1 MVNMARDSHRV
12 TPALVAY
19 LSPYMREHIRRFGQ
33 YVLDMEE
40 TPCPLTQSAT
50 APLRAGLVTTF
61 YTYPEPTPARP
72 KAVLW
77 E

>member
-1 MVNMARDSHRV
+1 MVNIARDGHRV

-40 TPCPLTQSAT
+40 TPRPLNPQ
-50 APLRAGLVTTF
+50 PLPFEPALRPLFTRILNLPLDGLF
-61 YTYPEPTPARP
+61 
-72 KAVLW
+72 
-77 E
+77 

>member
-1 MVNMARDSHRV
+1 MVNMARDGHRV

-40 TPCPLTQSAT
+40 TPCPLNPQ
-50 APLRAGLVTTF
+50 PLPF
-61 YTYPEPTPARP
+61 EPA
-72 KAVLW
+72 L
-77 E
+77 

>member
-1 MVNMARDSHRV
+1 MVNMARDGHRV

-40 TPCPLTQSAT
+40 TPRPLNPQ
-50 APLRAGLVTTF
+50 PLPF
-61 YTYPEPTPARP
+61 EPA
-72 KAVLW
+72 L
-77 E
+77 